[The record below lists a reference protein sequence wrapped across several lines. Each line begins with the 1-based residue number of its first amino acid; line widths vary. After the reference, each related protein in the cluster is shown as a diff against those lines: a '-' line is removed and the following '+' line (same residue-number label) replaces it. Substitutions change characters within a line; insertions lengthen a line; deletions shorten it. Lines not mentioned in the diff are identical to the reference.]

1 MNDPDTTNQINAPE
15 PPESEAPEA
24 GVGPRRL
31 RGANGIATAEFA
43 IVTLAAVA
51 FAGLLVGILSSGTV
65 RSLLMGLVRQALN
78 Y

>member
-1 MNDPDTTNQINAPE
+1 MEAEYEIEQEPETEPGAAAGQPDTGRWAW
-15 PPESEAPEA
+15 
-24 GVGPRRL
+24 L
-31 RGANGIATAEFA
+31 RQQTGIATAEFA

-65 RSLLMGLVRQALN
+65 RSLLMGLVRQALS

>member
-1 MNDPDTTNQINAPE
+1 MEEMNAIEAAGRVAETETPD
-15 PPESEAPEA
+15 A
-24 GVGPRRL
+24 GISALL
-31 RGANGIATAEFA
+31 RAQAGIATAEFA